1 MAKFV
6 RVGARGINLEQIIY
20 YEVSGALGAGV
31 GRGAAPTA
39 QQVSLV
45 IHFVG
50 DTRLTVTDPSEAR
63 EILSAVQNG

>member
-1 MAKFV
+1 MPKFV

-20 YEVSGALGAGV
+20 YEVSGALGAGI

-39 QQVSLV
+39 QAVSLV

-50 DTRLTVTDPSEAR
+50 DTRLTITDPNEAR
-63 EILSAVQNG
+63 EILNQIHG

>member
-20 YEVSGALGAGV
+20 YEVSGSLGAGL
-31 GRGAAPTA
+31 GRGAGPTA

-50 DTRLTVTDPSEAR
+50 DTRLTITDPNEAR
-63 EILSAVQNG
+63 EVLGLIQNL